1 MAVWLAWV
9 ALAVVLGIVEVTTLS
24 LVFAMLAGG
33 ALVGALAALLGAT
46 PPVQVLVALAS
57 AVALLAVVRPI
68 ALKHIRMPLES
79 RTGVAALVGAQGLVL
94 EQVTAHGG
102 RIKLGGEVWSA
113 RTLDP
118 HHIIE
123 PGSTVDVVQ
132 IDGATA
138 VVYESEIR

>member
-1 MAVWLAWV
+1 MAVWLFWV

-33 ALVGALAALLGAT
+33 AVVGALAALLGAT

-68 ALKHIRMPLES
+68 ALRHIRMPVES

-118 HHIIE
+118 RESIE
-123 PGSTVDVVQ
+123 PGRTVDVVE

>member
-1 MAVWLAWV
+1 MAVWLFWV

-33 ALVGALAALLGAT
+33 AVVGALAALLGAAA
-46 PPVQVLVALAS
+46 PAQVLVALAS

-68 ALKHIRMPLES
+68 ALRHIRMPIES
-79 RTGVAALVGAQGLVL
+79 RTGVAALVGAQALVL

-102 RIKLGGEVWSA
+102 RIKLGGEIWSA

-118 HHIIE
+118 RESID
-123 PGSTVDVVQ
+123 PGRTVDVVE

>member
-1 MAVWLAWV
+1 MAVWLFWV

-33 ALVGALAALLGAT
+33 AVVGALAALLGA
-46 PPVQVLVALAS
+46 PAPVQVLVALAS

-68 ALKHIRMPLES
+68 ALRHIRMPVES

-94 EQVTAHGG
+94 EQVTAQGG

-113 RTLDP
+113 RTFDP
-118 HHIIE
+118 RESIE
-123 PGSTVDVVQ
+123 PGRTVDVVE